1 MTIYQVLCL
10 IGVPALILA
19 VFKYLWSQIKHNTE
33 DSKALKA
40 GIQALLR
47 AQMISDFNKY
57 SEKGYAPIYA
67 RDNFENCWKQYH
79 SGEWGDGRSS
89 QKILGV
95 VHRSPGRMSR
105 RTKKPKREFSKL
117 ILYVVGAVTV
127 VVTAFTLIMVWKTEN
142 LEPLAYLIP
151 AIFAEL
157 ATATGF
163 YYSKAKAEN
172 RIKLRKLYG
181 PEIYNDAKEI

>member
-10 IGVPALILA
+10 IGVPTLILA

-67 RDNFENCWKQYH
+67 RDNFEIAEAV
-79 SGEWGDGRSS
+79 SFFGGEWGDGRSS

-95 VHRSPGRMSR
+95 VH
-105 RTKKPKREFSKL
+105 
-117 ILYVVGAVTV
+117 
-127 VVTAFTLIMVWKTEN
+127 
-142 LEPLAYLIP
+142 
-151 AIFAEL
+151 
-157 ATATGF
+157 
-163 YYSKAKAEN
+163 
-172 RIKLRKLYG
+172 
-181 PEIYNDAKEI
+181 